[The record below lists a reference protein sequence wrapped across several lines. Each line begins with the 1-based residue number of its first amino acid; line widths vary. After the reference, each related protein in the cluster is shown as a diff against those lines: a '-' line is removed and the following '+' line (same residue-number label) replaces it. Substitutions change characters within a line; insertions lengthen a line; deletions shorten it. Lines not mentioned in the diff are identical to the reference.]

1 MELKIYTDGGARG
14 NPGPAGA
21 GIVFCDDKKQ
31 IKHKISRY
39 LGEMTNN
46 QAEYRAVIIA
56 LDHLLENY
64 KDCEVEFYL
73 DSQLIVE
80 QLNQRYK
87 IKNQGLKP
95 LFWEIREKILKLGG
109 KINFEFVPRE
119 ENREADK
126 LVNKAIENLN
136 QEK

>member
-1 MELKIYTDGGARG
+1 MKIIKIYTDGGARG

-46 QAEYRAVIIA
+46 QAEYRAVILA
-56 LDHLLENY
+56 LDYIEQEKIQFDEIY
-64 KDCEVEFYL
+64 FYL
-73 DSQLIVE
+73 DSQLVVE

-119 ENREADK
+119 ENR
-126 LVNKAIENLN
+126 
-136 QEK
+136 